1 MHTYPG
7 VRSDSDLYTFGYRFK
22 PWVGTP
28 IASSEEIKKYM
39 GEVIEDNDLN
49 KHIRYR
55 HRITGASWSS
65 ADNLWTVDVTNLNTG
80 DTFQMT
86 TNFLWMCQGYY
97 KHSEGY
103 TPEWPGMDS
112 YKGKIVH
119 PQTWPQDL
127 DYKNKKVLVIGS
139 GATAATVVP
148 AMAEDVEHI
157 TMLQRSPTYFIP
169 GRNSN

>member
-1 MHTYPG
+1 MTMTADSATQRKQGIEHFDVLIVGAGISGVGTAYHLQDQAPNKSFVVLEAYETFGGTWHMHTYPG

-86 TNFLWMCQGYY
+86 TNFLW
-97 KHSEGY
+97 S
-103 TPEWPGMDS
+103 
-112 YKGKIVH
+112 
-119 PQTWPQDL
+119 
-127 DYKNKKVLVIGS
+127 
-139 GATAATVVP
+139 
-148 AMAEDVEHI
+148 
-157 TMLQRSPTYFIP
+157 
-169 GRNSN
+169 